1 MKWGLVQ
8 KPTGF
13 PIVVLCFFLFSFSVP
28 EGYMV
33 HISNSLGMRE
43 YKR

>member
-1 MKWGLVQ
+1 MEWGLVQ

-13 PIVVLCFFLFSFSVP
+13 PIVVLCFCFLFSVP